1 MDRPILAIVIPCY
14 NEEAVLPKTVPLFA
28 AKIVALISA
37 GRIDERS
44 FVLLS
49 NDGSRDDTWNQ
60 IAHFASRDPQ
70 HIRGISLSRNRGHQ
84 NALLAGLMEVKDVAD
99 VAVSADCDGQDDI
112 DAIDRMLDE
121 YEKGAEVVYACR
133 DNRETDTWFK
143 RTTAEFFYRL
153 INWMG
158 GEVVFNHADYRLAT
172 AAVLQGLSEFREVNL
187 FLRGMFPLVGFKA
200 ARVYYRRQERLA
212 GGTHYPFLKMLS
224 FAIDGITSLSVKPIR
239 LITLFGGLVS
249 FVAFLMIVWSLVS
262 YFCGRSVPGWTSS
275 VLCVC
280 LFGGIQLLSLGV
292 IGEYV
297 GKIYLEAKHRPRFII
312 RDRTHKRRRGC
323 YVRIVGL

>member
-1 MDRPILAIVIPCY
+1 MSQML
-14 NEEAVLPKTVPLFA
+14 
-28 AKIVALISA
+28 
-37 GRIDERS
+37 
-44 FVLLS
+44 
-49 NDGSRDDTWNQ
+49 
-60 IAHFASRDPQ
+60 
-70 HIRGISLSRNRGHQ
+70 
-84 NALLAGLMEVKDVAD
+84 
-99 VAVSADCDGQDDI
+99 
-112 DAIDRMLDE
+112 LDE

-200 ARVYYRRQERLA
+200 AKVYYRRQERLA
-212 GGTHYPFLKMLS
+212 GGSHYPFLKMLS

-297 GKIYLEAKHRPRFII
+297 GKIYLETKQRPRWIVSA
-312 RDRTHKRRRGC
+312 RTTEMVK
-323 YVRIVGL
+323 